1 MIRENTSFKM
11 LVGRYYIN
19 EIQIIYM
26 FLLAIVILLFFF
38 FSKFFTSSQSFFAK
52 MTVIATFVC
61 FFTSHL
67 REFFRKKF
75 DAIVFTPL
83 WIEIGKKAFLKV
95 SYADIQKITLDYWA
109 QRWDFGFGRLVWT
122 GHENTIKIITKDGKK
137 IVKNIRIENDADYW
151 RFKSLGDFLK
161 EKGVEVE
168 MKGFSRS
175 RLTWKAN

>member
-1 MIRENTSFKM
+1 VLN
-11 LVGRYYIN
+11 Y
-19 EIQIIYM
+19 
-26 FLLAIVILLFFF
+26 LAQR
-38 FSKFFTSSQSFFAK
+38 KDFAY
-52 MTVIATFVC
+52 
-61 FFTSHL
+61 
-67 REFFRKKF
+67 
-75 DAIVFTPL
+75 PL
-83 WIEIGKKAFLKV
+83 WV
-95 SYADIQKITLDYWA
+95 
-109 QRWDFGFGRLVWT
+109 RC